1 MAPLTSGSACHQHHL
16 FLASGT
22 SLMQARQ
29 QVAHFMKTTQLVVYQ
44 SLIINDEKIISAKC
58 NQFWMQLTQGIEAN
72 RRFCRALLQEL
83 QNSDVNAVQDLLL
96 LPLGYPS
103 KILHLLSHMLDGFF
117 GIDSVFYNLL
127 EDSHWLSETLRTTIH
142 QQPDD
147 YWLVPLGHGPLTKSL
162 LHL

>member
-1 MAPLTSGSACHQHHL
+1 MVSLTSLSASHQHHL
-16 FLASGT
+16 FLANGR

-29 QVAHFMKTTQLVVYQ
+29 QVDHFMKTTQLVVYQ
-44 SLIINDEKIISAKC
+44 SIIINDEKIITATC
-58 NQFWMQLTQGIEAN
+58 DQFWVQLTQGIEAN
-72 RRFCRALLQEL
+72 RRFCCSLLQEL
-83 QNSDVNAVQDLLL
+83 QNNGVHAVQDLLL

-103 KILHLLSHMLDGFF
+103 KILHILSHMLDGFF

-142 QQPDD
+142 QKPDD
-147 YWLVPLGHGPLTKSL
+147 YWLVPLGHGPLTNSL